1 MKKKIYQKN
10 ICILFGLNSYIAN
23 RLINFLKKDN
33 KNIIFL
39 VSRNKLSKYNYNN
52 LEILLK
58 KINSSINCKLI
69 VFNFANNVNVIEY
82 TKKLKTIKRQTF
94 LYARKIVKFCNKINI
109 DQKHIFLS
117 SDRIFG
123 KNNKKIYFSTKPE
136 PIDPYGLLKLE
147 YENFLKKNLIQGNL
161 TLVRSTNVY
170 GPGQKSKQFIPNIL
184 SQINSKLQKNIKVG
198 NIKTYRDYL
207 YIDDLCEALL
217 KIKGKNT
224 SKKFQIYH
232 LSNKK
237 VKLEKILNIIKKYF
251 TINNLSIKFEIH
263 NSLKR
268 NKKFELGNFK
278 LLRYTTSERLKWYP
292 KTNIEKGIKY
302 ILNYEL
308 KKGRKLNIK
317 RI

>member
-1 MKKKIYQKN
+1 MKIYQKN

-23 RLINFLKKDN
+23 KLINFLKKDN

-39 VSRNKLSKYNYNN
+39 VSRNKSSKYNYNN
-52 LEILLK
+52 LEILFK
-58 KINSSINCKLI
+58 KINSSIKCKLI

-82 TKKLKTIKRQTF
+82 TKKLKTIKKQTF
-94 LYARKIVKFCNKINI
+94 LYARKIVRFCNKIKI

-123 KNNKKIYFSTKPE
+123 KNDKNIYFSTKPN
-136 PIDPYGLLKLE
+136 PIDPYGSLKLE
-147 YENFLKKNLIQGNL
+147 YENFLKKNLIQSNL
-161 TLVRSTNVY
+161 IVVRSTNIY
-170 GPGQKSKQFIPNIL
+170 GPGQKSKQFIPNIV
-184 SQINSKLQKNIKVG
+184 SQINSKIQKNIKVG
-198 NIKTYRDYL
+198 NIKAYRDYL

-217 KIKGKNT
+217 KIKNKNT

-237 VKLEKILNIIKKYF
+237 VKLEKILIIINKYY
-251 TINNLSIKFEIH
+251 TSNNLQIKFELH

-268 NKKFELGNFK
+268 NKKFELGKFK
-278 LLRYTTSERLKWYP
+278 LLRYNTSEKLEWYP
-292 KTNIEKGIKY
+292 KTSIDKGIKK

-308 KKGRKLNIK
+308 KKNRKSNTK